1 MNNPLNNS
9 QDFCAHSSEKEKN
22 INLFKVTKLD
32 NSKQLLLEKDNP
44 IIEINQSNGL
54 NTKFLEKK
62 RQILDDLTN
71 IKKEATIEEKEVK
84 SIPWTKEDD
93 NLLLMTAKQN
103 NEKNWKKVASSFKGR
118 TSIQCSSRYHRIK
131 PGLTKGHF
139 TREEDLKLISL
150 YNIYG
155 KKWNLI
161 AKEMKNRTGKQIRD
175 RFLNSLAPG
184 VNKKRF
190 TLEEDKKILK
200 YYKIYGKSW
209 SSIAKYIN
217 GRTGDMIKNRFY
229 SYLSKNSNKDK
240 FMQDDLNEEE
250 KLENNIENKINEP
263 IEQANYNVISNL
275 NEFNVQNNNIIQ
287 NYGNIFSNNA
297 IINNNNNNNNNLY
310 MNNYLGN
317 QNYFLSN
324 LLFSDLLRKENTIN
338 TNNYININLNFQNQN
353 GIGIFKNNEINN
365 KYNFNYNYNY
375 FDNINNS
382 INNNINY
389 NNKEIPY
396 IINPNFKFK
405 NNNMEQKFYICKTFS
420 LSL

>member
-1 MNNPLNNS
+1 MKNPLNNS
-9 QDFCAHSSEKEKN
+9 QDYFNLSSVKEKN

-54 NTKFLEKK
+54 NTQFLNKK
-62 RQILDDLTN
+62 RIILDELTN
-71 IKKEATIEEKEVK
+71 AKKETTIDEKEVK

-200 YYKIYGKSW
+200 YYKIFGKSW

-240 FMQDDLNEEE
+240 LIQDDINEEE
-250 KLENNIENKINEP
+250 KQENNTENKTNEP
-263 IEQANYNVISNL
+263 IEQTNKNFIYNL
-275 NEFNVQNNNIIQ
+275 NEFSSQNINTFK
-287 NYGNIFSNNA
+287 NYGNIFYNNE
-297 IINNNNNNNNNLY
+297 INNNNNNLF
-310 MNNYLGN
+310 MNNYLRN
-317 QNYFLSN
+317 QNNFLSN
-324 LLFSDLLRKENTIN
+324 LILSDLLRKENSMN
-338 TNNYININLNFQNQN
+338 TNNYININLNFQNPN
-353 GIGIFKNNEINN
+353 GIETSFKNNEINY
-365 KYNFNYNYNY
+365 KYNYSYNNYLDIINT
-375 FDNINNS
+375 NIK
-382 INNNINY
+382 NNNINY

-396 IINPNFKFK
+396 IINPNYKC
-405 NNNMEQKFYICKTFS
+405 NANMNKEQTFFICKAFS
-420 LSL
+420 SSL

>member
-9 QDFCAHSSEKEKN
+9 QDYFNLSSVKEKN

-54 NTKFLEKK
+54 NTQFLNKK
-62 RQILDDLTN
+62 RIILDELTN
-71 IKKEATIEEKEVK
+71 AKKETTIDEKEVK

-200 YYKIYGKSW
+200 YYKIFGKSW

-240 FMQDDLNEEE
+240 LIQDDINEEE
-250 KLENNIENKINEP
+250 KQENNTENKTNEP
-263 IEQANYNVISNL
+263 IEQTNNNFIYNL
-275 NEFNVQNNNIIQ
+275 NEFSSQNINTFK

-297 IINNNNNNNNNLY
+297 INNNNNNLF
-310 MNNYLGN
+310 MNNYLRN
-317 QNYFLSN
+317 QNNFLSN
-324 LLFSDLLRKENTIN
+324 LILSDLLRKENSMN
-338 TNNYININLNFQNQN
+338 TNNYININLNFQNPN
-353 GIGIFKNNEINN
+353 GIETSFKNNEINY
-365 KYNFNYNYNY
+365 KYNYSYNNYLDIINT
-375 FDNINNS
+375 NIK
-382 INNNINY
+382 NNNINY

-396 IINPNFKFK
+396 IINPNYKC
-405 NNNMEQKFYICKTFS
+405 NANMNKEQTFFICKAFS
-420 LSL
+420 SSL

>member
-1 MNNPLNNS
+1 MKNPLKNS
-9 QDFCAHSSEKEKN
+9 QDYFALLSEKEKN
-22 INLFKVTKLD
+22 GNLFKVTKIE
-32 NSKQLLLEKDNP
+32 NSNQILLEKNNP
-44 IIEINQSNGL
+44 IIEINQSNNL
-54 NTKFLEKK
+54 NTEFLDKK
-62 RQILDDLTN
+62 RKILDDLTN
-71 IKKEATIEEKEVK
+71 TKKETTIEEKEVK

-103 NEKNWKKVASSFKGR
+103 NEKNWKKIASSFKGR

-209 SSIAKYIN
+209 SSIAKYIK

-229 SYLSKNSNKDK
+229 SYLSKNSNRDK
-240 FMQDDLNEEE
+240 LIQDDINEEE

-263 IEQANYNVISNL
+263 IEKANYNIISNL
-275 NEFNVQNNNIIQ
+275 NNFNVQNNNIIN

-297 IINNNNNNNNNLY
+297 NINNNNNNNNLF

-324 LLFSDLLRKENTIN
+324 LLLSDLLRKENNIN

-353 GIGIFKNNEINN
+353 RIDIFKNNEINN
-365 KYNFNYNYNY
+365 KYNFNYSYL
-375 FDNINNS
+375 DNINNTN
-382 INNNINY
+382 INNNIHY